1 MSAPLRNGYK
11 SFLKLEKGL
20 SDNSIDS
27 YLRDFDKLYQFSIS
41 LKIIKKPQDFKLEDL
56 QKFIHWISDLGMSP
70 KSQARVVSGV
80 KGFYKFLLIEE
91 LIKSDPSKLLE
102 TPKTGIK
109 LPDTLSL
116 EEIDKMI
123 AAIDLSSNEGQRN
136 KAILET
142 LYSCGLRVSE
152 LTSLKITNLFF
163 DMGFIKVTGKGNK
176 ERFVPIGQKAIKEIN
191 FYIEHFRNHQFIKHG
206 QEDFLFLNRRG
217 GSLTRVMIFTIVK
230 NLSKKLGIKK
240 KISPH
245 TFRHSFATHLL
256 EGGADL
262 RAIQEMLGHESITTT
277 EIYTHLDKEFLRSE
291 IIEFHPRNKKNNF
304 A

>member
-27 YLRDFDKLYQFSIS
+27 YLRDFDKLYQFAIS
-41 LKIIKKPQDFKLEDL
+41 LKMIKKPQDFKLEDL

-116 EEIDKMI
+116 EE
-123 AAIDLSSNEGQRN
+123 
-136 KAILET
+136 
-142 LYSCGLRVSE
+142 
-152 LTSLKITNLFF
+152 
-163 DMGFIKVTGKGNK
+163 
-176 ERFVPIGQKAIKEIN
+176 QK
-191 FYIEHFRNHQFIKHG
+191 
-206 QEDFLFLNRRG
+206 FL
-217 GSLTRVMIFTIVK
+217 
-230 NLSKKLGIKK
+230 
-240 KISPH
+240 
-245 TFRHSFATHLL
+245 
-256 EGGADL
+256 
-262 RAIQEMLGHESITTT
+262 
-277 EIYTHLDKEFLRSE
+277 
-291 IIEFHPRNKKNNF
+291 
-304 A
+304 